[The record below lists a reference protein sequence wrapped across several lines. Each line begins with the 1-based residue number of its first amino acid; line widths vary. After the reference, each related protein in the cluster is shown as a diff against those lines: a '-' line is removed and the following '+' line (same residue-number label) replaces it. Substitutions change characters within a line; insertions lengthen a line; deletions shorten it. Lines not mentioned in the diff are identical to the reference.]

1 MLGRAARRVRDRAQH
16 AGQATA
22 QPASTPVGCFKQ
34 CSKHAPSIAGG
45 ARIAD
50 SPRAPTAGHR
60 QHHLNKRKTKT
71 MNLNQS
77 YLIAAPRQSSA
88 RRPRGIVKINGT
100 PVSFLSAT
108 VENKSHF
115 SADTTDVQVEI
126 LFGQLSD
133 GDDVS
138 AAPTNVNSVILGQ
151 VDDVEINPL
160 DGDSL
165 IISGRD
171 LTARLIDTRTTK
183 MYPDHIA

>member
-1 MLGRAARRVRDRAQH
+1 MLGRARRVRDRAQH

-22 QPASTPVGCFKQ
+22 QPASTPVECFKQ

-50 SPRAPTAGHR
+50 SLRAPAAGQR

-100 PVSFLSAT
+100 LFINDTAT
-108 VENKSHF
+108 TENKSHF
-115 SADTTDVQVEI
+115 SADTWRVKLEAW
-126 LFGQLSD
+126 GQ
-133 GDDVS
+133 
-138 AAPTNVNSVILGQ
+138 
-151 VDDVEINPL
+151 
-160 DGDSL
+160 
-165 IISGRD
+165 
-171 LTARLIDTRTTK
+171 
-183 MYPDHIA
+183 

>member
-1 MLGRAARRVRDRAQH
+1 MLGRTARRVRDRAQH

-22 QPASTPVGCFKQ
+22 QPASTPVECFKQ

-60 QHHLNKRKTKT
+60 QRHLNKRKTKT

-115 SADTTDVQVEI
+115 SADTWRVKLEAWGQPEGFGMAYWADATDVQVEI
-126 LFGQLSD
+126 LFGDLAD

-138 AAPTNVNSVILGQ
+138 AAPTNVTSVKPPRALCRVQRRADPVAG
-151 VDDVEINPL
+151 
-160 DGDSL
+160 
-165 IISGRD
+165 
-171 LTARLIDTRTTK
+171 
-183 MYPDHIA
+183 